1 MILNFVT
8 AVDALVV
15 MSLIWTLCGNG
26 LFIMRKRVVGVSMLL
41 LLAGGWMDAAG
52 VAGLEVV
59 V

>member
-1 MILNFVT
+1 VT

-15 MSLIWTLCGNG
+15 ISLIWTLCGNG
-26 LFIMRKRVVGVSMLL
+26 LFVMRKRVVVVSMLL